1 MREPEGSVF
10 EGSRS
15 WSLQTRL
22 TELLEVDQMNG
33 SDGPVPQGPPRPRMS
48 RQTPPQ
54 LTVQGQARAP
64 DTRAEAR
71 RPMRDGITED
81 EYRTVI
87 EVLQWIVANLR
98 PKSSDQEA
106 R

>member
-1 MREPEGSVF
+1 
-10 EGSRS
+10 
-15 WSLQTRL
+15 
-22 TELLEVDQMNG
+22 
-33 SDGPVPQGPPRPRMS
+33 
-48 RQTPPQ
+48 
-54 LTVQGQARAP
+54 
-64 DTRAEAR
+64 
-71 RPMRDGITED
+71 MRDGITED